1 MVVSSSS
8 IAELL
13 DYAAPPRLEAE
24 APTTAEG
31 PANAAQHPAEP
42 TTAATSTAAHDAAED
57 VAQLVGHTQALLVG
71 LVNDIGGR
79 AEVGVDAADGSDQIH
94 HGWHQN
100 GGHVVREGIGVAAD
114 PGGLH
119 FGHIALELIQNLAGE
134 LLLLAHAGHD
144 VIDFTAQKL

>member
-13 DYAAPPRLEAE
+13 DYAAPPRLKAE
-24 APTTAEG
+24 APEAAEAPATADS

-42 TTAATSTAAHDAAED
+42 AAAAATTTAHDAAED
-57 VAQLVGHTQALLVG
+57 VAQLVGHAQALLVG

-79 AEVGVDAADGSDQIH
+79 AEVGVDAADGSDQVH
-94 HGWHQN
+94 HGRHQD

-119 FGHIALELIQNLAGE
+119 FGHIALELIQHLAGE
-134 LLLLAHAGHD
+134 LLLLAHA
-144 VIDFTAQKL
+144 